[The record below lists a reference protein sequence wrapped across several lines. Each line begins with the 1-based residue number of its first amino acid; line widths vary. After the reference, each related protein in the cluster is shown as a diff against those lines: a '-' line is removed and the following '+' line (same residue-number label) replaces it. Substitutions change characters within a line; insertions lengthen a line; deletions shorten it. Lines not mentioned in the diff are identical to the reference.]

1 MRNRLV
7 TLSMMVFL
15 AVVLAAGCAGPRQL
29 SQGEMDQ
36 FDAISAKIAKA
47 EKMDAKECAP
57 VELGYALAERDYAR
71 HEASEKW
78 EEPPKYIAKHIG
90 AADKAADALL
100 ARTIPCWEAKQAKM
114 APPPAPVVVPPPP
127 PPPPPAPAASIVADP
142 KYVYEG
148 NCTTLRWSTQNATS
162 AMIDQGIGSVG
173 PSGTQEVCPKETMQ
187 YTITASNAGG
197 PAKAVVEV
205 PVYHRTT
212 IHINFDTNK
221 AEIRK
226 ADLPELQKAVDFL
239 KRWPDTKVS
248 VVGFTDSTGTDAY
261 NLKLSERR
269 AQAVKKYLV
278 DSGYVKADMIDA
290 EGRGK
295 AEPVASNKTKEGRF
309 QNRRVE
315 IREATR

>member
-7 TLSMMVFL
+7 ILSMTVLL
-15 AVVLAAGCAGPRQL
+15 AVFLAAGCASTRQL
-29 SQGEMDQ
+29 SKGEMDQ

-47 EKMDAKECAP
+47 EKMGARECAP
-57 VELGYALAERDYAR
+57 VELGYALAERDYAH
-71 HEASEKW
+71 HEATEPW
-78 EEPPKYIAKHIG
+78 ETASKHIG
-90 AADKAADALL
+90 AADKDADVLL
-100 ARTIPCWEAKQAKM
+100 AKTTSCWEAKQAKM
-114 APPPAPVVVPPPP
+114 APP

-148 NCTTLRWSTQNATS
+148 NCTTLRWSTQNADS
-162 AMIDQGIGSVG
+162 VMIDQGIGSVG
-173 PSGTQEVCPKETMQ
+173 LSGTKEVCPKKTMQ
-187 YTITASNAGG
+187 YTVTAANAGG

-212 IHINFDTNK
+212 LHINFDTNK

-226 ADLPELQKAVDFL
+226 ADLPELQKAIDFV

-261 NLKLSERR
+261 NQKLSERR

-278 DSGYVKADMIDA
+278 DSGYVKADMITA
-290 EGRGK
+290 EGRGET
-295 AEPVASNKTKEGRF
+295 EPIADNKTKEGRF
-309 QNRRVE
+309 KNRRVE
-315 IREATR
+315 IREATK